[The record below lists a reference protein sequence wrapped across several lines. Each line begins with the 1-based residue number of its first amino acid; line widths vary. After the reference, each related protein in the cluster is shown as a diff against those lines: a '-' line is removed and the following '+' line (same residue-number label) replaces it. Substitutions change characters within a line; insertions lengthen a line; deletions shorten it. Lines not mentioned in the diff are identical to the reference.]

1 MDKYLYIAPS
11 VIIQRYESRDRELF
25 VLQSPE
31 QNEKERLTGGKRYK
45 INSVAAEIIACLD
58 GTRTFGEIVA
68 YFSKKYSDDETH
80 VRQTVQ
86 SYFDKLESL
95 YGFSVKEIEEPTL
108 FPVQF
113 TDYKSIYP
121 TVVSIE
127 LTDKCNFRCKHCYG
141 SFKPEN
147 EHEIPNEMLQ
157 PLFTSLK
164 EIGVLTVELT
174 GGDVSVYPHTATA
187 IETAINCG
195 IQSVMILTNGAII
208 SDDIIKVMSKYK
220 DRCFVQ
226 VDLHSL
232 NTEYF
237 DWFTG
242 TKGMLPKV
250 MHNIDVLIAAGVQV
264 RVCSIITPLNFQE
277 FVDIASWSH
286 QHGANVLEI
295 KKINKTYPNTSFA
308 LKDIDICVP
317 EGEIVGLV
325 GKNGAGKTTLIS
337 LVLDQIN
344 PDSGA
349 IEFFGCSNKGSNIQ
363 NTKDN
368 LGFVIDECCYHSCLS
383 SVEIG
388 NVLKHVYNKWD
399 SHRYNGYLKQ
409 FDVDPSK
416 KISEMSKGMKSK
428 MMLAT
433 ALAHTP
439 KLLVLDEITS
449 GLDPVVRD
457 DILHILKDY
466 VAETSNAVF
475 FSTHI
480 TSDLDKIADR
490 VAFLHEGELIFEEE
504 IENLRK
510 RFILYTCSD
519 TSTTMSDESAVVAKY
534 SEFNNTHYLLEKE
547 KTVLKGNVPTID
559 DIMLL
564 YIKGREKK

>member
-286 QHGANVLEI
+286 QHGANLFAPSATVDLGRANSNQELLFLNEKELLEFNEMFETINDMYPGFI
-295 KKINKTYPNTSFA
+295 KGKSTADEWKRDKCGALTSQCS
-308 LKDIDICVP
+308 IRS
-317 EGEIVGLV
+317 
-325 GKNGAGKTTLIS
+325 NGDVKLCTMDTGNYFKL
-337 LVLDQIN
+337 N
-344 PDSGA
+344 
-349 IEFFGCSNKGSNIQ
+349 
-363 NTKDN
+363 
-368 LGFVIDECCYHSCLS
+368 
-383 SVEIG
+383 IG
-388 NVLKHVYNKWD
+388 NVFEKTIKEIYDDNTDFLYAFSD
-399 SHRYNGYLKQ
+399 
-409 FDVDPSK
+409 
-416 KISEMSKGMKSK
+416 IS
-428 MMLAT
+428 L
-433 ALAHTP
+433 P
-439 KLLVLDEITS
+439 
-449 GLDPVVRD
+449 
-457 DILHILKDY
+457 HID
-466 VAETSNAVF
+466 
-475 FSTHI
+475 
-480 TSDLDKIADR
+480 
-490 VAFLHEGELIFEEE
+490 
-504 IENLRK
+504 
-510 RFILYTCSD
+510 
-519 TSTTMSDESAVVAKY
+519 STTCKECVYVPFCHGCLLRGFLKAQEVKDDCAWYKETVPEAV
-534 SEFNNTHYLLEKE
+534 
-547 KTVLKGNVPTID
+547 
-559 DIMLL
+559 
-564 YIKGREKK
+564 KKHFPI